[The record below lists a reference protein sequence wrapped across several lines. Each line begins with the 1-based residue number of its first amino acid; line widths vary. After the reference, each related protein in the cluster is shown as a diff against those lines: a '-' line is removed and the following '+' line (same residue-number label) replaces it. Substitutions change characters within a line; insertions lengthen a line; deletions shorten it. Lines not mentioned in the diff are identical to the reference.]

1 MLKKKISML
10 ILYLFLSGAIYNLWT
25 LRPVKILYVNSDG
38 YGTINLVVDHLPW
51 TDRDKIDWYLAH
63 RESINTQYPLLP
75 EVWHRYYITGIGDGF
90 TNYESSPHE
99 DLRCFPAISNEKYC
113 VIKDHLLV
121 VDEDVNEKTRF
132 YVSDAEVEYQLT
144 PEGHIEF
151 VPHPESL
158 ME

>member
-63 RESINTQYPLLP
+63 M
-75 EVWHRYYITGIGDGF
+75 G
-90 TNYESSPHE
+90 
-99 DLRCFPAISNEKYC
+99 
-113 VIKDHLLV
+113 
-121 VDEDVNEKTRF
+121 TR
-132 YVSDAEVEYQLT
+132 VTIQMLQVAQAA
-144 PEGHIEF
+144 
-151 VPHPESL
+151 
-158 ME
+158 